1 MNKGNYFIIILL
13 IASIAIGVV
22 GRTDQMKER
31 ILSPDYDVAKKALEE
46 NIEKKDITAICLS
59 LKHRAMSLRRKAA
72 DALGSI
78 QSKEA
83 VECLTEALKVNRN
96 FMPFDTES
104 TYIRDELNRSLIKAL
119 RAITGL
125 NLPLKDKYS
134 YVEDPEVEKIIA
146 QIKEWQKANQ
156 NR

>member
-1 MNKGNYFIIILL
+1 MNLRNCFIAFFL
-13 IASIAIGVV
+13 IASVAIDVV
-22 GRTDQMKER
+22 GQTDQMKER

-59 LKHRAMSLRRKAA
+59 LRHRAMSLRRKAA

-78 QSKEA
+78 RSKEA
-83 VECLTEALKVNRN
+83 VECLTEALKINWN

-104 TYIRDELNRSLIKAL
+104 TYIRDELNRSIIEAL
-119 RAITGL
+119 SAITGL
-125 NLPLKDKYS
+125 DLSVKDKYS

-146 QIKEWQKANQ
+146 QIKEWQKANG